1 MSDHCAAFVSSA
13 SASLRPR
20 SEVPHAPRLGPLRLP
35 PGMFDDEDDAEDQHA
50 EEACLGPCGG
60 DVGGAAAALLQC
72 TSSTVALA
80 PLDDF
85 DSLQSLPGLDAFD
98 RLSLF

>member
-20 SEVPHAPRLGPLRLP
+20 SEMPRAPRLGPLRLP
-35 PGMFDDEDDAEDQHA
+35 LGMVDDEDDVEDQHA
-50 EEACLGPCGG
+50 GEAFFGQCGG
-60 DVGGAAAALLQC
+60 DVGGAGALLQC
-72 TSSTVALA
+72 ALA